1 MSSEVLDW
9 LARWEALVNAGD
21 IEAARSFFATDVVA
35 FGSLATTMYGL
46 DALVARQWSQI
57 WPTIRDFAFDRDTL
71 SVRTVGDGT
80 LAVIAGAYRSLG
92 KDGGGGW
99 YDRAGRAT
107 LVLEKRGGRY
117 LCVHSHFSMNP
128 GVPAKRV

>member
-1 MSSEVLDW
+1 MSSEALDW

-35 FGSLATTMYGL
+35 FGSLAITMYGL
-46 DALVARQWSQI
+46 DELVARQWSQI

-71 SVRTVGDGT
+71 SVRTVGDGKF
-80 LAVIAGAYRSLG
+80 AVIAGAYRSLG
-92 KDGGGGW
+92 KDGAGGW

-128 GVPAKRV
+128 GIPARRV